1 MASKRAR
8 ERLAIQARDGES
20 RSREASKPGNTS
32 VIIFR
37 NRRGKIVNKPTP
49 INGYNVPETVNR
61 IERKIDAVMLYLYL
75 LTNLLPKNPK
85 QKKVKRSSGR
95 KK

>member
-32 VIIFR
+32 VIVG
-37 NRRGKIVNKPTP
+37 NKGGNIVNKPTP